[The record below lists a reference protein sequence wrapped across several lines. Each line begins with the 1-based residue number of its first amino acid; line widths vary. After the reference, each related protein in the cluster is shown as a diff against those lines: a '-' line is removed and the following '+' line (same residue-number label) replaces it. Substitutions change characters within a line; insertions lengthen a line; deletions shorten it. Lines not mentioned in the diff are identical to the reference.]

1 MGMTKQLVI
10 LVEFKVPKAN
20 LPRFLEMVH
29 ENARRSL
36 EIEPGC
42 RRFDVALEQ
51 GAPDPVVLL
60 YEIYDDQAAFQA
72 HLALD
77 HVKQF
82 LGAAKALHSG
92 QTIRRFDLPA
102 AA

>member
-1 MGMTKQLVI
+1 MTKQLVI
-10 LVEFKVPKAN
+10 HVEFKVPQSN
-20 LPRFLEMVH
+20 LRRFLELVH

-42 RRFDVALEQ
+42 RRFDVAMEQ
-51 GAPDPVVLL
+51 GTPDPVVLL
-60 YEIYDDQAAFQA
+60 YEVYDNQATFEA

-82 LGAAKALHSG
+82 LAAAKPLYSSYA
-92 QTIRRFDLPA
+92 IRRFDLPA